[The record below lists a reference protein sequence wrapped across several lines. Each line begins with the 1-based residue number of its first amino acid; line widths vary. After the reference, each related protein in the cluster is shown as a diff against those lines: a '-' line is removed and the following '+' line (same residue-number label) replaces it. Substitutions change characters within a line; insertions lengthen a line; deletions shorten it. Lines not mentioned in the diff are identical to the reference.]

1 MDTLLLASAT
11 LLFAVN
17 FALVFMRVVRGHFE
31 VTTPGL
37 LLVASAFA
45 LQCGFLWQRGQ
56 WNGRCP
62 ITSVGEVLVFVSWAM
77 VLWYFLLG
85 STYRMSLLG
94 VLTSGLAAFLQSL
107 ALLPGMLLAPVR
119 QEPRVKIDPWIEL
132 HGSLSLLAYGAF
144 GVAALAGILFIG
156 HDRQLKKRPPPR
168 VFLHLPPI
176 THLFRAMMLV
186 LTLGCV
192 LLVAGMAAGYFTPA
206 KASAPKHV
214 VSYVVLGLYGAVVAM
229 RWGGASHRRVALG
242 ATGGFLLAVLS
253 LWVVSR

>member
-1 MDTLLLASAT
+1 MDSVLLATAT
-11 LLFAVN
+11 ILFTVN
-17 FALVFMRVVRGHFE
+17 FALVFTQVARGRFQ
-31 VTTPGL
+31 VTLPGL
-37 LLVASAFA
+37 LLMATAFG

-56 WNGRCP
+56 LNGRCP
-62 ITSVGEVLVFVSWAM
+62 ITSAGEVLAFVSWAM

-94 VLTSGLAAFLQSL
+94 ILTSGLVALLQGI
-107 ALLPGMLLAPVR
+107 ALLPGMILVPPAG
-119 QEPRVKIDPWIEL
+119 PRTRVNPWIEL

-144 GVAALAGILFIG
+144 GVAALAGLLFIY

-168 VFLHLPPI
+168 VFLQLPPI

-192 LLVAGMAAGYFTPA
+192 LLVAGMSAGYFTPA
-206 KASAPKHV
+206 SPSGSKHL
-214 VSYVVLGLYGAVVAM
+214 VSYLVLAVYACVIGM
-229 RWGGASHRRVALG
+229 RWRGASHRRVAAG
-242 ATGGFLLAVLS
+242 AAAGFLVAVLS

>member
-1 MDTLLLASAT
+1 MDSLLLAGST

-17 FALVFMRVVRGHFE
+17 FALVFTRVTRGHFQ
-31 VTTPGL
+31 VTTHGL
-37 LLVASAFA
+37 VIMATAFA
-45 LQCGFLWQRGQ
+45 VQCGFLWQRGQ

-62 ITSVGEVLVFVSWAM
+62 ITSAGEVLVFVSWAM

-94 VLTSGLAAFLQSL
+94 VLTSGLAALLQGL
-107 ALLPGMLLAPVR
+107 ALLPGMIPPPSPG
-119 QEPRVKIDPWIEL
+119 PRPKVNPWIEL

-144 GVAALAGILFIG
+144 GVAALAGVLFIC

-192 LLVAGMAAGYFTPA
+192 LLVAGMSAGYFTPA
-206 KASAPKHV
+206 SPSGSKHI
-214 VSYVVLGLYGAVVAM
+214 VSYLVLGVYAVVIAM
-229 RWGGASHRRVALG
+229 RWRGASHRRVAAG
-242 ATGGFLLAVLS
+242 AAGGFVVAVLS
-253 LWVVSR
+253 LWVFSR

>member
-1 MDTLLLASAT
+1 MDSLLLASST
-11 LLFAVN
+11 LLFAVK
-17 FALVFMRVVRGHFE
+17 FALVFTRVVRGHHH
-31 VTTPGL
+31 VTGTGML
-37 LLVASAFA
+37 LMASAFA

-56 WNGRCP
+56 WIGRCP
-62 ITSVGEVLVFVSWAM
+62 ITSAGEVLVFVSWAM

-94 VLTSGLAAFLQSL
+94 VLTSGLAAMLQGL
-107 ALLPGMLLAPVR
+107 ALLPGMIPPPPSRPPPKA
-119 QEPRVKIDPWIEL
+119 DPWIEL

-144 GVAALAGILFIG
+144 GVAALAGILFIY

-186 LTLGCV
+186 LSLGCI

-206 KASAPKHV
+206 SPSGSKHI
-214 VSYVVLGLYGAVVAM
+214 VSYLVLGVYAAVITL
-229 RWGGASHRRVALG
+229 RWRGASHRRVAAG
-242 ATGGFLLAVLS
+242 AAGGFVVAVLS
-253 LWVVSR
+253 LWVFSR